1 MMKEVLAIDVSMHS
15 KLCQRR
21 LAMRKSFFCLTF
33 QKDPI
38 KRSQMAVRAFLC
50 YNKTSY
56 CLIYSAKGAVFF
68 RKETLWIS
76 NGKKERS
83 SIPHWKGR

>member
-33 QKDPI
+33 QKNPA
-38 KRSQMAVRAFLC
+38 KRL
-50 YNKTSY
+50 
-56 CLIYSAKGAVFF
+56 
-68 RKETLWIS
+68 S
-76 NGKKERS
+76 NGYES
-83 SIPHWKGR
+83 LFVL